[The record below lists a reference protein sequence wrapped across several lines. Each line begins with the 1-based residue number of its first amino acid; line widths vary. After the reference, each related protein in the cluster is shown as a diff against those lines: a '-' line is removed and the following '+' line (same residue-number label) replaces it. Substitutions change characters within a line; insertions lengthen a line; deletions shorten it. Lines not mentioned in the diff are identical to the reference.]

1 MPKKCKSCD
10 GTFEPTQRDG
20 SQYFHACAP
29 IPNPALQPDP
39 GKPAYDPRETVERPN
54 KRDENIDD
62 SPAAVKAAPR
72 DANGNPLLG
81 PKAAGAGV
89 Q

>member
-1 MPKKCKSCD
+1 MPKKCKSCQ
-10 GTFEPTQRDG
+10 GTFEPAQRDG
-20 SQYFHACAP
+20 SLYFHACAP
-29 IPNPALQPDP
+29 VANPKYQPDESAP
-39 GKPAYDPRETVERPN
+39 QYDPRETVERAN

-72 DANGNPLLG
+72 DANGNPVLG